1 MLCQLIV
8 YGGSGDG
15 DNDVGSGVGVVTV
28 LELKEPILYW
38 TQFLTHILFAK
49 SL

>member
-8 YGGSGDG
+8 YGGSSDG
-15 DNDVGSGVGVVTV
+15 DNDVGGGVGVVTV
-28 LELKEPILYW
+28 LELKGPILYW
-38 TQFLTHILFAK
+38 TRFLTHILFAK